1 VHVLVS
7 VVERDLAAL
16 GLRSN
21 PGAGVLRPF
30 ENAVRRAGLQVGE
43 CWPARRDDVAQ
54 LGSSWA
60 KRLGIPERRS
70 AWLLRAEKP

>member
-1 VHVLVS
+1 VLVS

-16 GLRSN
+16 GLRSD
-21 PGAGVLRPF
+21 PGAGVLTPF
-30 ENAVRRAGLQVGE
+30 ESAVRAAGLRVGE
-43 CWPARRDDVAQ
+43 CQPARRDAVAR

-60 KRLGIPERRS
+60 KRLGIPERRP